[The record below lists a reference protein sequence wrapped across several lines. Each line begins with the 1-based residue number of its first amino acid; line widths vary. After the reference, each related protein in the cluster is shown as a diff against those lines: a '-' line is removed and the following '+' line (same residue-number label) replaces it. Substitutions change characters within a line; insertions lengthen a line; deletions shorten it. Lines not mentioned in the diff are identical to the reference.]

1 MSITEK
7 QTNII
12 KLVLKDKMSTF
23 ELQQNVQNCTRRK
36 TSNLEIFDS
45 VLVII
50 KKILG
55 KQEFDYDREINHS
68 KKQFLEVVG
77 ENTREIS
84 K

>member
-12 KLVLKDKMSTF
+12 KLVLKDKLSTF

-36 TSNLEIFDS
+36 TSNLESFDS
-45 VLVII
+45 VLVNI
-50 KKILG
+50 KRILG
-55 KQEFDYDREINHS
+55 KQEFDYDRKINHL
-68 KKQFLEVVG
+68 KKQFLEVVR

>member
-1 MSITEK
+1 MSLIEK

-23 ELQQNVQNCTRRK
+23 ELQQNVQNCTLRK

-55 KQEFDYDREINHS
+55 KQEFDYDREINHL